1 MDYLV
6 QDEESSMGK
15 TKKIELR
22 PGGAAVAMTLLWYAA
37 MSRCGVCGQQT
48 RDDVG
53 MQKVPERIDKD
64 ACGRLIDVRPTCKAA
79 CGRETK
85 DWEYSTGRDP

>member
-1 MDYLV
+1 M
-6 QDEESSMGK
+6 QDEESSLGK
-15 TKKIELR
+15 TKKIEL
-22 PGGAAVAMTLLWYAA
+22 PPVLAIGIVAGAAVAMTLLWYAA

-48 RDDVG
+48 RDDVE

-79 CGRETK
+79 
-85 DWEYSTGRDP
+85 